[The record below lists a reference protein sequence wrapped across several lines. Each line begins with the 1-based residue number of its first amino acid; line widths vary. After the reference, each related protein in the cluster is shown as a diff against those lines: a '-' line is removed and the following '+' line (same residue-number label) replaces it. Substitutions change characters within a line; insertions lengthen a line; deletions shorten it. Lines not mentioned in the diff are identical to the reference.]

1 MEALASQLSVR
12 FSANFYYNFGEK
24 FKISVN
30 FADLIFQLSGFKKN
44 VLRRQV
50 NPISTLL
57 GPVYTMPGEFET

>member
-24 FKISVN
+24 FEISVN
-30 FADLIFQLSGFKKN
+30 FADLIFQLSGSN